1 MVKHHVEAD
10 FAGQHEDFFVVL
22 GVGLSLRKSA
32 APEILQPFGWDIF
45 SDLYRMGF
53 NIEAIQKTDI
63 GMV

>member
-10 FAGQHEDFFVVL
+10 FAGQHVL

-53 NIEAIQKTDI
+53 NIETIQKTDI